1 MKVLCC
7 ADLHISNK
15 KPKFRKGDYLKQ
27 CLNKF
32 EFILKTAA
40 KTDALI
46 VIAGDFFDS
55 ASVPYSV
62 TEAICSLIVQ
72 YRAPIVIVPGQHDVH
87 FHNLDM
93 TNTPMGILLSTMLV
107 IRLHPDTSYFHEGL
121 VLRGAGW
128 GEDSNHPSKEF
139 PVDFLIM
146 HKMVVN
152 KEPLFEGQTDYV
164 EASKLIKD
172 HPWVRCIITGDNHKP
187 HIVNTKKTLHINCGS
202 MMRSSRSQMD
212 HTPSIYL
219 VETKTYEYE
228 IINIPVLPVE
238 EVFDLKK
245 IEHAKQV
252 EETKENAAQKVE
264 EIQKFIASLS
274 TSQEDQPDFRTILS
288 QIIIQQKPAQQ
299 VKDLLVK
306 LMGDLPA

>member
-27 CLNKF
+27 CLDKF
-32 EFILKTAA
+32 EFILKIASDTHAV
-40 KTDALI
+40 I
-46 VIAGDFFDS
+46 VVAGDFFDS
-55 ASVPYSV
+55 ATVPYAV
-62 TEAICSLIVQ
+62 TEAVCSLIVQ
-72 YRAPIVIVPGQHDVH
+72 YKRPILMVPGQHDVH

-93 TNTPMGILLSTMLV
+93 SNTPMGILLSTLLM
-107 IRLHPDTSYFHEGL
+107 IRVQPHTSYFHEGITF
-121 VLRGAGW
+121 RGAGW
-128 GEDSNHPSKEF
+128 GEESKHPAEN
-139 PVDFLIM
+139 PTDFLIM

-152 KEPLFEGQTDYV
+152 KEPLFEGQTDYI
-164 EASKLIKD
+164 EASKLMKEYS
-172 HPWVRCIITGDNHKP
+172 WARCIITGDNHKP
-187 HIVNTKKTLHINCGS
+187 HIVETKKSLHINCGS
-202 MMRSSRSQMD
+202 MMRSSRSQTE
-212 HTPSIYL
+212 HTPAIYL
-219 VETKTYEYE
+219 VDTRTWNFET
-228 IINIPVLPVE
+228 IHIPVLPVE

-252 EETKENAAQKVE
+252 EEIKENAAQKVE

-274 TSQEDQPDFRTILS
+274 TSQEDQPDFHTILS
-288 QIIIQQKPAQQ
+288 QIIIQQKPVQQ